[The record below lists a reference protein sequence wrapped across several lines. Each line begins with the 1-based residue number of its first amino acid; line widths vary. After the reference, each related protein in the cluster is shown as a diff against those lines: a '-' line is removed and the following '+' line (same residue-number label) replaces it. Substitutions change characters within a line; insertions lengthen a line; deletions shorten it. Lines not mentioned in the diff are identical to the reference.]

1 MAVALFAKELANGE
15 QGIEV
20 ENVIAVLRVADM
32 AIPKAFYIT
41 VRGFAEIWG
50 DGEHAAVSRDG

>member
-1 MAVALFAKELANGE
+1 MGE

-20 ENVIAVLRVADM
+20 ENVISVLRVADL

-41 VRGFAEIWG
+41 VRGYVGVWG
-50 DGEHAAVSRDG
+50 DGELAAVSRDG

>member
-1 MAVALFAKELANGE
+1 MASKAL
-15 QGIEV
+15 V

>member
-1 MAVALFAKELANGE
+1 MASKAL
-15 QGIEV
+15 V

-50 DGEHAAVSRDG
+50 DGEHAAVSRDGSSIYL